1 MSNDTVGF
9 IGGGNMTR
17 AIATGLQQS
26 GFDVSKLLISEPLD
40 TQRKR
45 LADEFKGALV
55 TSSNA
60 SLVRDASCV
69 VLATKPQ
76 VLPAVCRELEAVAQ
90 ASRPLFVSIAA
101 GVRCADIDSWLGGD
115 LAIVRVM
122 PNQPA
127 LIGRGVS
134 GVYANQRASA
144 ADVARASRIMEAVGT
159 VVAVPREQDIDTVTA
174 VSGSGPAYFFL
185 LIEMLATAAEEL
197 GLSADA
203 ASVLAQQ
210 TATGAAELATHADE
224 PMQALIARVRSPG
237 GTTAAALDQLEDDD
251 IRAIFRRAITAARER
266 AIELADAAHNN
277 QD

>member
-1 MSNDTVGF
+1 MSNNTVGF

-17 AIATGLQQS
+17 AIATGLLQS
-26 GFDVSKLLISEPLD
+26 GFDVSKLLISEPLEQ
-40 TQRKR
+40 QRER
-45 LADEFKGALV
+45 LADDFKGALV
-55 TSSNA
+55 SSSNDA
-60 SLVRDASCV
+60 IVRDASCV

-76 VLPAVCRELEAVAQ
+76 VLPAVCRNLAAAAQ
-90 ASRPLFVSIAA
+90 QSRPLFVSIAA
-101 GVRCADIDSWLGGD
+101 GVRCADIDHWLGGD

-127 LIGRGVS
+127 LIRRGVS
-134 GVYANQRASA
+134 GIYANQRASA
-144 ADVARASRIMEAVGT
+144 DDVARASRIMEAVGA
-159 VVAVPREQDIDTVTA
+159 VVAVDREEDIDTVTA
-174 VSGSGPAYFFL
+174 ISGSGPAYFFL

-203 ASVLAQQ
+203 ASMLALQ
-210 TATGAAELATHADE
+210 TAAGAAELATQSDE

-237 GTTAAALDQLEDDD
+237 GTTAAALDRLEDDD
-251 IRAIFRRAITAARER
+251 IRAIFRRAITAARDR